1 MKRVYLIAAA
11 IIASAFASNAQTY
24 YQNNKN
30 PEILHHSERGEAFRK
45 EIFLPQV
52 NGYNVYKAD
61 LHTHTIHSDG
71 DATVAFRVNEAW
83 YDGLDILAVTD
94 HIEYRSRER
103 ILVNY
108 LKNYLSEEHKKAV
121 NWNINDRKPMT
132 DDGILVDLNFSC
144 KEANR
149 YAEKYGLLIATEMRD
164 ATHAD
169 KVVEYADMVQVGAK
183 AMYDHGLLTAAG
195 QSGKPVILK
204 RGFGSTLQ
212 ELVNCADFIMSCGND
227 QVILCERGIR
237 SFETNTRFTLDLCG
251 VAWLKEHC
259 NLPIILDPSHAMGYA
274 YGIGDLARACT
285 AMGVDGLLIET
296 HPCPECAQ
304 SDAPQQ
310 LNHQQFTEMYASL
323 KPIAAAIGKTLV

>member
-1 MKRVYLIAAA
+1 M
-11 IIASAFASNAQTY
+11 IIHLPKNISHASAQAYAESVGALCLEKSDYFVLITNHAVKQLPAELQDVATEHWTFATDMQLSSRQYMANTHRIQIGDTY
-24 YQNNKN
+24 
-30 PEILHHSERGEAFRK
+30 IG
-45 EIFLPQV
+45 
-52 NGYNVYKAD
+52 
-61 LHTHTIHSDG
+61 G
-71 DATVAFRVNEAW
+71 DAKNQLMIAGPCAIESREQIEQSCQMLKQQGIRVLRAGCYKPRTSPYTFRGLGE
-83 YDGLDILAVTD
+83 DGLKLLA
-94 HIEYRSRER
+94 EMR
-103 ILVNY
+103 
-108 LKNYLSEEHKKAV
+108 
-121 NWNINDRKPMT
+121 
-132 DDGILVDLNFSC
+132 
-144 KEANR
+144 
-149 YAEKYGLLIATEMRD
+149 EKYGLLIATEMRD

-169 KVVEYADMVQVGAK
+169 KVVEYADIVQVGAK

-296 HPCPECAQ
+296 HPCPDCAQ

-310 LNHQQFTEMYASL
+310 LNHQQFAEMYTSL
-323 KPIAAAIGKTLV
+323 QPIAAAVGKNLV

>member
-1 MKRVYLIAAA
+1 MIIHLPKNISRARAQEHADNIGALCLEKPEYYVLITNHTVKQLPKELQDVALDYWTFATDMQLSSRQYMPDTHRITIGDTYIGGDGKNQLMIAGPCAIESREQIEQSCQMLKQQGIRVLRAGCYKPRT
-11 IIASAFASNAQTY
+11 SPYTF
-24 YQNNKN
+24 
-30 PEILHHSERGEAFRK
+30 RGLGE
-45 EIFLPQV
+45 
-52 NGYNVYKAD
+52 
-61 LHTHTIHSDG
+61 
-71 DATVAFRVNEAW
+71 
-83 YDGLDILAVTD
+83 DGLKLLA
-94 HIEYRSRER
+94 EMR
-103 ILVNY
+103 
-108 LKNYLSEEHKKAV
+108 
-121 NWNINDRKPMT
+121 
-132 DDGILVDLNFSC
+132 
-144 KEANR
+144 
-149 YAEKYGLLIATEMRD
+149 EKYGILIATEMRD
-164 ATHAD
+164 ATHAN
-169 KVVEYADMVQVGAK
+169 KVVEYTDIVQVGAK

-296 HPCPECAQ
+296 HPCPACAQ
-304 SDAPQQ
+304 SDAAQQ
-310 LNHQQFTEMYASL
+310 LNHQQFTELYTSL
-323 KPIAAAIGKTLV
+323 KPIAQAVGKTLV

>member
-1 MKRVYLIAAA
+1 MIIHLPKNISHACAQGYADKLGALCMEKPDCFVLISNHTVKNVPAELQEIAIGHWSFATDMQLSSREYYPNTHRVAIGDTYIGGDGKNQLMIAGPCAVESREQIEQSCQMLKEQGIRVLRA
-11 IIASAFASNAQTY
+11 GCYKPRTSPYTF
-24 YQNNKN
+24 
-30 PEILHHSERGEAFRK
+30 RGLGE
-45 EIFLPQV
+45 
-52 NGYNVYKAD
+52 
-61 LHTHTIHSDG
+61 
-71 DATVAFRVNEAW
+71 
-83 YDGLDILAVTD
+83 DGLKLLA
-94 HIEYRSRER
+94 EMR
-103 ILVNY
+103 
-108 LKNYLSEEHKKAV
+108 
-121 NWNINDRKPMT
+121 
-132 DDGILVDLNFSC
+132 
-144 KEANR
+144 
-149 YAEKYGLLIATEMRD
+149 EKYGLLIATEMRD

-169 KVVEYADMVQVGAK
+169 KVVEYADIVQVGAK

-212 ELVNCADFIMSCGND
+212 ELVNCADFIMSCGNE

-274 YGIGDLARACT
+274 YGITDLARACT

-304 SDAPQQ
+304 SDAAQQ
-310 LNHQQFTEMYASL
+310 LNHRQFAEMYASL
-323 KPIAAAIGKTLV
+323 QPIAAVVGKTLV

>member
-1 MKRVYLIAAA
+1 MVIHLPKDMTRARAKEYADSVGALCLEKPDYFVLITNHAVKQLPYELQNIALNHWTFDTDMQLSSRQYMPDTHRIHIGDTYIGGDGINQLMIAGPCAIESREQIEQSCQMLMQQGIRVLRAGCYKPRT
-11 IIASAFASNAQTY
+11 SPYTF
-24 YQNNKN
+24 
-30 PEILHHSERGEAFRK
+30 RGLGE
-45 EIFLPQV
+45 
-52 NGYNVYKAD
+52 
-61 LHTHTIHSDG
+61 
-71 DATVAFRVNEAW
+71 
-83 YDGLDILAVTD
+83 DGLKLLAEMRD
-94 HIEYRSRER
+94 
-103 ILVNY
+103 
-108 LKNYLSEEHKKAV
+108 
-121 NWNINDRKPMT
+121 
-132 DDGILVDLNFSC
+132 
-144 KEANR
+144 
-149 YAEKYGLLIATEMRD
+149 KYGLLIATEMRD

-237 SFETNTRFTLDLCG
+237 SFEINTRFTLDLCG

-259 NLPIILDPSHAMGYA
+259 NLPVILDPSHAMGYA

>member
-1 MKRVYLIAAA
+1 MIIHLPKDITRTCAKEYAESIGALCLEKPDYFVLITNHSVKQLPSKLQNITLNHWIFDTDMQLSSRQYIADTHRIQIGDTYIGGDGSNQLMIAGPCAIESRDQIEQSCQMLKQQGIRVLRAGCYKPRT
-11 IIASAFASNAQTY
+11 SPYTF
-24 YQNNKN
+24 
-30 PEILHHSERGEAFRK
+30 RGLGE
-45 EIFLPQV
+45 
-52 NGYNVYKAD
+52 
-61 LHTHTIHSDG
+61 
-71 DATVAFRVNEAW
+71 
-83 YDGLDILAVTD
+83 DGLKLLAEMRD
-94 HIEYRSRER
+94 
-103 ILVNY
+103 
-108 LKNYLSEEHKKAV
+108 
-121 NWNINDRKPMT
+121 
-132 DDGILVDLNFSC
+132 
-144 KEANR
+144 
-149 YAEKYGLLIATEMRD
+149 KYGLLIATEMRD

-169 KVVEYADMVQVGAK
+169 KVVEYADIVQVGAK

-259 NLPIILDPSHAMGYA
+259 NLPVILDPSHAMGYA

-304 SDAPQQ
+304 SDAAQQ
-310 LNHQQFTEMYASL
+310 LNHQQFSEMYASL